1 MGWVTRVKDATN
13 GESCLIV
20 HLICF
25 NNHFLPGLFDRSRGG
40 GAGGALGS
48 YTRKLVSKT
57 CSRSQE
63 RKNQEVRAQ
72 EFRRN
77 KRQRIEL

>member
-1 MGWVTRVKDATN
+1 MTEAGQ
-13 GESCLIV
+13 
-20 HLICF
+20 
-25 NNHFLPGLFDRSRGG
+25 RSAGG
-40 GAGGALGS
+40 GSGGGGGGGGGGLGS

-63 RKNQEVRAQ
+63 RKNQEVRAT